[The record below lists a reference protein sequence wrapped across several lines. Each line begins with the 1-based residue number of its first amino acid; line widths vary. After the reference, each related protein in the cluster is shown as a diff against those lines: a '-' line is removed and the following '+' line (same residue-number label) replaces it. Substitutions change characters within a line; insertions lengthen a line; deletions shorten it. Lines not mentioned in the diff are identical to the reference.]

1 MKDLKTIFGQKIQ
14 LKWNHCLQ
22 RIKVSNIYYL
32 LQMISLNMHVYAPQ
46 YDLKDKK
53 CKRVLNAFIDI
64 VNESNRKPNK
74 LRVNQGR

>member
-1 MKDLKTIFGQKIQ
+1 
-14 LKWNHCLQ
+14 
-22 RIKVSNIYYL
+22 
-32 LQMISLNMHVYAPQ
+32 MISLNMRVYAPQ

>member
-1 MKDLKTIFGQKIQ
+1 
-14 LKWNHCLQ
+14 
-22 RIKVSNIYYL
+22 
-32 LQMISLNMHVYAPQ
+32 MISLNMHVYAPQ
-46 YDLKDKK
+46 YDLKDKQ